1 MLQRACHSVLRADC
15 GLGRGTTPVL
25 LAPAWHTRALVGL
38 LLAVAV
44 TGSLLEPA
52 ALQIGTGQTLLV
64 RAYLPLVLVNLML
77 CMYASGVG
85 LRRNIFAELL
95 GRRWAERGRLPTDLA
110 TAAGLALSIVAAE
123 NALQRWLGL
132 PESVAAHGLMP
143 SSVGEKLAWAPVAA
157 CVGFGE
163 ELVYRGYLQR
173 QLAALGGWLPF
184 GVLAQAA
191 LFGIA
196 HAEQGPEAVAR
207 FAGYALA
214 FGFVAAWRRS
224 LLPGAAAHVL
234 VDWVAAAGG

>member
-1 MLQRACHSVLRADC
+1 MRTDWGSGGRAS
-15 GLGRGTTPVL
+15 TVL

-52 ALQIGTGQTLLV
+52 ALQSQTGHSLLV
-64 RAYLPLVLVNLML
+64 RAYLPLVMVNLML

-85 LRRNIFAELL
+85 LQRNILAELL
-95 GRRWAERGRLPTDLA
+95 GRRWAARGRLLMDLVTA
-110 TAAGLALSIVAAE
+110 TALAAAVIAAE
-123 NALQRWLGL
+123 SGLQRLLGL
-132 PESVAAHGLMP
+132 PESLAAHGILP
-143 SSVGEKLAWAPVAA
+143 SSIGEKLAWAPVAA
-157 CVGFGE
+157 FVAFSE

-173 QLAALGGWLPF
+173 QLAVLSGCLPF

-207 FAGYALA
+207 FACYACA
-214 FGFVAAWRRS
+214 FGGLAAWRGS
-224 LLPGAAAHVL
+224 LLPGALAHVM
-234 VDWVAAAGG
+234 VDWLAAAGG